1 MKKYIV
7 KIDDYGNKFWY
18 MNGERHREDG
28 PALEWADGAK
38 QWCLNGKLH
47 REDGPAIEWENG
59 DKEWWVNGVRFTE
72 KQFNALTKKTAERPS
87 TAKNFEIGSWEYQE
101 HPPCTLICDHCNKTT
116 EYVFTWR
123 WKNLT
128 DEEILDAL
136 GVFEAEEAVLRIAR
150 AVEAKLKEKNA

>member
-1 MKKYIV
+1 MKKYTV
-7 KIDDYGNKFWY
+7 RVDDNGNRFWH

-47 REDGPAIEWENG
+47 REDGPAIEWEDG
-59 DKEWWVNGVRFTE
+59 DKEWWLNGVRYTE
-72 KQFNALTKKTAERPS
+72 KQFNALTNKTAES
-87 TAKNFEIGSWEYQE
+87 DSWEYQE

-128 DEEILDAL
+128 DDEILDGLGAL
-136 GVFEAEEAVLRIAR
+136 EAEEAVFKIAR
-150 AVEAKLKEKNA
+150 AVESKLKEKNA